1 LIRNDSTLAVKLID
15 GTGGWN
21 SGPGRRTLY
30 TVDRHHD
37 VELRIGGNNRAAGFV
52 SDDAK
57 RERDALPPVKVC
69 IHALSKKK
77 KKRRR
82 VCIHAANYEFVYVGR
97 GTITRDHQ
105 FITALLPPAGNHT
118 QVVLKY
124 FLFVY
129 TWRTA
134 QPRAYPPR
142 AF

>member
-1 LIRNDSTLAVKLID
+1 MGRVVGTPDQDGVHSTLSIATMMLSCGSE
-15 GTGGWN
+15 GTTERPV
-21 SGPGRRTLY
+21 SSVMTRKERETLY
-30 TVDRHHD
+30 R
-37 VELRIGGNNRAAGFV
+37 
-52 SDDAK
+52 
-57 RERDALPPVKVC
+57 
-69 IHALSKKK
+69 LSKSAFMHCQKKK

-118 QVVLKY
+118 RVVLKY